1 MTTDNT
7 EQRILDAAQQ
17 LFVERGFAL
26 TSTTDI
32 ARLAGC
38 NQALVHYY
46 FRTKEN
52 LLRRIYLQNAT
63 LLLQLVGDTLQSDMS
78 FEQMVRSVIAAYF
91 RLISEQ
97 PKLPYFIINEIIN
110 NAERRQYIR
119 QHITAHFRFND
130 IARQF
135 TMRLKEEHQAGRII
149 NISPLDLVL
158 HVVSLTVFTF
168 ISIPMYQEIF
178 ACDEE
183 ALQAYIAHREEEI
196 TRFVLRGI
204 AV

>member
-17 LFVERGFAL
+17 LFVEHGFAL

-91 RLISEQ
+91 RLISQQ
-97 PKLPYFIINEIIN
+97 PKMPYFIINEVIN
-110 NAERRQYIR
+110 NEERRQYIR
-119 QHITAHFRFND
+119 RNITAQFQYND
-130 IARQF
+130 LYQLFKR
-135 TMRLKEEHQAGRII
+135 RLREEHEAGRII
-149 NISPLDLVL
+149 DITPWDLVL

-168 ISIPMYQEIF
+168 VSLPMYQEIF
-178 ACDEE
+178 DCDDA
-183 ALQAYIAHREEEI
+183 ALQTYIARREEEI

-204 AV
+204 AM

>member
-1 MTTDNT
+1 MTNDNT

-17 LFVERGFAL
+17 LFLERGFAL
-26 TSTTDI
+26 TSTTNI

-52 LLRRIYLQNAT
+52 LFRRIYLQNAT
-63 LLLQLVGDTLQSDMS
+63 MLLQLIGETLQSDMS
-78 FEQMVRSVIAAYF
+78 FEQMVRSVISAYF
-91 RLISEQ
+91 RLISQQ
-97 PKLPYFIINEIIN
+97 PKMPYFIINEVIN
-110 NAERRQYIR
+110 NADRRQYIR

-135 TMRLKEEHQAGRII
+135 SMRLKEEHEAGRII
-149 NISPLDLVL
+149 DISPLDLVM
-158 HVVSLTVFTF
+158 HIVSLTVFTF
-168 ISIPMYQEIF
+168 ISIPMYQEVF
-178 ACDEE
+178 DCDNE
-183 ALQAYIAHREEEI
+183 AVQAYIARREEEI

-204 AV
+204 AM

>member
-91 RLISEQ
+91 RLISQQ
-97 PKLPYFIINEIIN
+97 PKMPYFIINEVIN
-110 NAERRQYIR
+110 NEERRQYIR
-119 QHITAHFRFND
+119 RNITAQFQYND
-130 IARQF
+130 LYQLFKR
-135 TMRLKEEHQAGRII
+135 RLREEHEAGRII
-149 NISPLDLVL
+149 DITPWDLVL

-168 ISIPMYQEIF
+168 VSLPMYQEIF
-178 ACDEE
+178 DCDDA
-183 ALQAYIAHREEEI
+183 ALQAYIARREEEI

-204 AV
+204 AM

>member
-91 RLISEQ
+91 RLISQQ
-97 PKLPYFIINEIIN
+97 PKMPYFIINEVIN
-110 NAERRQYIR
+110 NEERRQYIR
-119 QHITAHFRFND
+119 RNITAQFQYND
-130 IARQF
+130 LYQLFKR
-135 TMRLKEEHQAGRII
+135 RLREEHEAGRII
-149 NISPLDLVL
+149 DITPWDLVL

-168 ISIPMYQEIF
+168 VSLPMYQEIF
-178 ACDEE
+178 ACDDA
-183 ALQAYIAHREEEI
+183 ALQAYIARREEEI

-204 AV
+204 AM

>member
-52 LLRRIYLQNAT
+52 LLRRIYQQNAT

-91 RLISEQ
+91 RLISQQ
-97 PKLPYFIINEIIN
+97 PKMPYFIINEVIN
-110 NAERRQYIR
+110 NEERRQYIR
-119 QHITAHFRFND
+119 RNITAQFQYND
-130 IARQF
+130 LYQLFKR
-135 TMRLKEEHQAGRII
+135 RLREEHEAGRII
-149 NISPLDLVL
+149 DITPWDLVL

-168 ISIPMYQEIF
+168 VSLPMYQEIF
-178 ACDEE
+178 DCDDA
-183 ALQAYIAHREEEI
+183 ALQTYIARREEEI

-204 AV
+204 AM

>member
-178 ACDEE
+178 ACDDA
-183 ALQAYIAHREEEI
+183 ALQAYIARREEEI

-204 AV
+204 AM

>member
-17 LFVERGFAL
+17 LFVEHGFAL

-91 RLISEQ
+91 RLISQQ
-97 PKLPYFIINEIIN
+97 PKMPYFIINEVIN
-110 NAERRQYIR
+110 NEERRQYIR
-119 QHITAHFRFND
+119 RNITAQFQYND
-130 IARQF
+130 LYQLFKR
-135 TMRLKEEHQAGRII
+135 RLREEHEAGRII
-149 NISPLDLVL
+149 DITPWDLVL

-168 ISIPMYQEIF
+168 VSLPMYQEIF
-178 ACDEE
+178 ACDDA
-183 ALQAYIAHREEEI
+183 ALQAYIARREEEI

-204 AV
+204 AM